1 MSEADDF
8 PDVESWSGKDR
19 GDENFPVG
27 SALIARRYR
36 DPIHRFYRFA
46 RNADDI
52 ADSPALS
59 PQDKIARL
67 DIMEDVLL
75 GRRESGSP
83 SALALRGSLAKT
95 GLSTQHA
102 TDLLIAFRQDAMKS
116 RYATIDELYNYCHYS
131 AVPVG
136 RYVLDLHGENHECYS
151 PSDALC
157 MSLQILNHMQDCGK
171 DLAQLDRCYLPQALL
186 DHFGATVADLRLRAE
201 TPALRRVFI
210 TLLDRVDRMNHAAS
224 ELPEIVRNRRLRI
237 ETGIIHG
244 LAKRLAR
251 RLVHNDPLAGRVK
264 LRRTDAVFSCLA
276 AVFYL
281 V

>member
-1 MSEADDF
+1 MSGADSL
-8 PDVESWSGKDR
+8 DVESWSGKDR

-52 ADSPALS
+52 ADSPVLS

-75 GRRESGSP
+75 GRREGGSP

-102 TDLLIAFRQDAMKS
+102 TDLLIAFRQDATKS

-171 DLAQLDRCYLPQALL
+171 DLAELDRCYLPQALL
-186 DHFGATVADLRLRAE
+186 DHFGATVADLGGAAE

-264 LRRTDAVFSCLA
+264 LRKIDAVFSCLA